1 MRTVNVVFAG
11 VGGQGVILASDM
23 LCSLLLA
30 KDFDVKKSEI
40 RGMAQR
46 GGSVVSEVRFGRKVS
61 APVIPDGEIDYLL
74 SFDRNEGARFR
85 PQVRRADG
93 VFELEP
99 WELGRLPSE
108 KVANVALL
116 VKFLAPFAR
125 PPGGGPASP
134 PVDPASP
141 RIDPASP
148 LTVTR
153 EEILELVRAAVPPK
167 HVEMNLATASVFLDG
182 P

>member
-1 MRTVNVVFAG
+1 MKTVNVVFAG

-46 GGSVVSEVRFGRKVS
+46 GGSVVSEVRFGEKVQS
-61 APVIPDGEIDYLL
+61 PVIPDGEIDFLL

-85 PQVRRADG
+85 PLVRRPDG
-93 VFELEP
+93 VFELES
-99 WELGRLPSE
+99 WEHGRLPSE

-116 VKFLAPFAR
+116 AKFLAHFTT
-125 PPGGGPASP
+125 PGRLEPAS
-134 PVDPASP
+134 S
-141 RIDPASP
+141 
-148 LTVTR
+148 LTVAR
-153 EEILELVRAAVPPK
+153 AEILELVRSAVPPK
-167 HVEMNLATASVFLDG
+167 HVEMNLATASAFLD
-182 P
+182 